1 MNIEVKKITKILSE
15 MVTFAMLGE
24 AEKVDVSIENNKD
37 MYKVSINASNVN
49 RTNESIENLRELLNA
64 PRQRAAE
71 EYYWEL
77 AGDNDTTTELAL
89 VGMMVDKA
97 IVNYE
102 DKNLLIELH
111 RRK

>member
-1 MNIEVKKITKILSE
+1 MNIEVKKITKILNE

-37 MYKVSINASNVN
+37 MYKLLINASNVN
-49 RTNESIENLRELLNA
+49 HTNESVANLRELLNA

-97 IVNYE
+97 VVNYE

-111 RRK
+111 RHK